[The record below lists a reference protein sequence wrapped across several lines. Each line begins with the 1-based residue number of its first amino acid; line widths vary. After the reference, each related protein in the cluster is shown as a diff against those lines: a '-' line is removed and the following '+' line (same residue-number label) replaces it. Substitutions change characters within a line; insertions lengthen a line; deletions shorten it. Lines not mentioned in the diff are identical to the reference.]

1 MGTKAIKRVLLIA
14 YHFPPVAGSSGVLRT
29 LKFVR
34 YLPEFGWQPSVLTV
48 HPRAYERLS
57 DSQLAQVPKDVP
69 VVRAFALDAARHM
82 ALAGRYPRCFAL
94 PDRWVS
100 WLLGAIPA
108 GLKMIRQQRP
118 SILWSTYPMPTAHLV
133 GLLLHRLTGLPWIA
147 DCRDSMLDDVYP
159 ADPLK
164 RRIHAWIERR
174 VIRSAIR
181 VVFTTPGTLRM
192 YAERYPEVP
201 KDHWVLIA
209 NGYDEEDFCKY
220 FEMTAVA
227 DSSSGKLTLLHSGL
241 VDPVDRDPRHFLAAL
256 SRLKR
261 SEDIKPQGLRV
272 VFRASGLDDELRS
285 WIHALEIDDIV
296 EVAPPLPYHEAL
308 AEMREATALLLLQG
322 ACCNHQI
329 PAKLYEYLKVGRPI
343 IGLTDVEGD
352 SAALL
357 RELAADT
364 ILPLDD
370 EAAIVAA
377 LPDILMKLQ
386 AGCLPIAAD
395 EAVALHSRRS
405 RTAELAQLLDQVVL
419 GAGSP
424 ENMK

>member
-1 MGTKAIKRVLLIA
+1 MGTETIKRVLLIA

-29 LKFVR
+29 LKFAR
-34 YLPEFGWQPSVLTV
+34 YLPEFGWRPSVLTV

-57 DSQLAQVPKDVP
+57 DSQLAQVSRDVP

-100 WLLGAIPA
+100 WLLGAVPA
-108 GLKMIRQQRP
+108 GLKMVREQRP
-118 SILWSTYPMPTAHLV
+118 LVLWSTYPMPTAHLV
-133 GLLLHRLTGLPWIA
+133 GLFLHRLTGLPWIA
-147 DCRDSMLDDVYP
+147 DCRDSMLDDTYP

-174 VIRSAIR
+174 VVHSAKRI
-181 VVFTTPGTLRM
+181 VFTTPGTLRM

-201 KDHWVLIA
+201 KDRWVLIA
-209 NGYDEEDFCKY
+209 NGYDEEDFCEQLNATVVPDG
-220 FEMTAVA
+220 F
-227 DSSSGKLTLLHSGL
+227 SGKQTLLHSGL
-241 VDPVDRDPRHFLAAL
+241 IDPVDRDPRPFLTAL
-256 SRLKR
+256 SRLKQ
-261 SEDIKPQGLRV
+261 SGGIKPQELRV

-285 WIHALEIDDIV
+285 WIHALEIDDVV
-296 EVAPPLPYHEAL
+296 ETAPPLPYHEAL

-329 PAKLYEYLKVGRPI
+329 PAKLYEYLRVGRPI
-343 IGLTDVEGD
+343 VGLTDAEGD

-370 EAAIVAA
+370 ETVIMAT
-377 LPDILMKLQ
+377 LPDVLMKLQ

-405 RTAELAQLLDQVVL
+405 RTAELALLLDQVILEV
-419 GAGSP
+419 GS
-424 ENMK
+424 